1 MLVEHFF
8 WQCHFANPSFYNS
21 KLFTDTKEILKQL
34 SNGRLL
40 IKLKF
45 KKILFSFL
53 AQMSH
58 VNICRCVE
66 LCFYS
71 VFWIMTKLVLMTLL
85 EKSPYT
91 CPPFPRWRCRRL
103 WTPSLPSCYL
113 SSDPLPTQKDLTR
126 YSIFITTKMLLEI
139 YAKVEFQMLVIC
151 ITLYNYIYKVLVER
165 SSWDKTAKLFITDRR
180 RFIEKQ
186 RKRTDLNSRMASL
199 LSFFRG
205 RKS

>member
-1 MLVEHFF
+1 
-8 WQCHFANPSFYNS
+8 
-21 KLFTDTKEILKQL
+21 
-34 SNGRLL
+34 
-40 IKLKF
+40 
-45 KKILFSFL
+45 
-53 AQMSH
+53 MSR

-91 CPPFPRWRCRRL
+91 CLPFPRWRCRRL

-126 YSIFITTKMLLEI
+126 YGIFITTKMLLEI

>member
-1 MLVEHFF
+1 MLVEYFF

-21 KLFTDTKEILKQL
+21 ELFTDTKEILKQL

-40 IKLKF
+40 IKILKC
-45 KKILFSFL
+45 KKIFFSFL
-53 AQMSH
+53 AQMSRG
-58 VNICRCVE
+58 NICQCVE

-103 WTPSLPSCYL
+103 WTPSQPSCYL

-126 YSIFITTKMLLEI
+126 YGILWVRDLRKSGIH
-139 YAKVEFQMLVIC
+139 MLVTC
-151 ITLYNYIYKVLVER
+151 ITLYHYIYKVLVER